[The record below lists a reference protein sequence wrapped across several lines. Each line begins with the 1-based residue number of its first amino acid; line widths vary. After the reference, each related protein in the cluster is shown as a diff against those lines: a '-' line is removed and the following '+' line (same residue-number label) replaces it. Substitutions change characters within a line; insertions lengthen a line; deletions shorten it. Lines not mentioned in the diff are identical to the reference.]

1 MEEASQGCLVCIAFR
16 GTGWK
21 KKGEKHNLPT
31 FACKT
36 TVHKNIKLSGPQSKN
51 SNK

>member
-1 MEEASQGCLVCIAFR
+1 MEEASQAHLVRIAFR
-16 GTGWK
+16 GTAWR
-21 KKGEKHNLPT
+21 KKGEKHSLPI

-36 TVHKNIKLSGPQSKN
+36 TFHKNIKLSDVQSKN